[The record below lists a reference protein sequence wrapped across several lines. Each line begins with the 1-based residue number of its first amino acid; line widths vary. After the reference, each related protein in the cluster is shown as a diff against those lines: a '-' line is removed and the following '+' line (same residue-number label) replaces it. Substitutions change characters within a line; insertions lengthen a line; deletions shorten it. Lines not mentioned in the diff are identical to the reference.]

1 MTRISKDFRRQ
12 EKYAEKRV
20 KNKTW
25 RKPRGINS
33 KMRLREGGKSHAVRI
48 GHGSP
53 AKMKGFHPS
62 GFKEILINNEK
73 QLAMAIKMKNE
84 KIAVRIRSTVGG
96 KKRVA
101 MLKVAD
107 EAKLKVLNR

>member
-1 MTRISKDFRRQ
+1 MSKRFRRQ

-33 KMRLREGGKSHAVRI
+33 KMRMREGGKPNAVRI
-48 GHGSP
+48 GYGSSSLR
-53 AKMKGFHPS
+53 KGFHPS

-73 QLAMAIKMKNE
+73 QLALVINLKAE
-84 KIAVRIRSTVGG
+84 KTAVRIGSTVGG
-96 KKRVA
+96 KKRAVI
-101 MLKVAD
+101 LKMAD
-107 EAKLKVLNR
+107 DAKIKILNR

>member
-1 MTRISKDFRRQ
+1 MSKDFRRQ

-33 KMRLREGGKSHAVRI
+33 KMRLREGGKSHSVRI

-53 AKMKGFHPS
+53 SKTRGFHPS
-62 GFKEILINNEK
+62 GFKEILVNNEK
-73 QLAMAIKMKNE
+73 QLATIIKVKDART
-84 KIAVRIRSTVGG
+84 AVRIGATVGG
-96 KKRVA
+96 RKRAA
-101 MLKVAD
+101 MLKIAD
-107 EAKLKVLNR
+107 EAKLKILNR